1 MDQPYDT
8 TTIEKIKDRLL
19 ARHETIAVAESV
31 TAGHLQAAISLA
43 TNASYF
49 FQGGITTYNLGQ
61 KCRHLNIEPTQAE
74 LCNCVSQSIAT
85 AMAREVTSSFLSN
98 WGIAITGYA
107 APVPELSVEQLFA
120 YYAICYKNKLKE
132 GRIIRIRGKLPPLEA
147 QLHYANKVLERLLAV
162 IPR

>member
-19 ARHETIAVAESV
+19 AKRETIAVAESV

-43 TNASYF
+43 ENASYF
-49 FQGGITTYNLGQ
+49 FQGGITAYNLGQ

-74 LCNCVSQSIAT
+74 LCNCVSQSIAD
-85 AMAREVTSSFLSN
+85 AMARQVTNSFLSD

-107 APVPELSVEQLFA
+107 APVPELSVKQLFA

-132 GRIIRIRGKLPPLEA
+132 GRIIRLKGKLSPLEA